1 MTRAH
6 KTAEEMRQRAAAAA
20 VMADPRWA
28 RVVARDAGADGGFV
42 FAVTTTG
49 VYCRPSC
56 SARRAR
62 PEHLRFFGA
71 AAEAEEAGFR
81 ACRRCVPD
89 GASVRERQAA
99 AMAEVCRRM
108 ERAIAEGGAKGEV
121 GLDELAKGAGMS
133 RFHFQR
139 IFRAAVGVTPKAY
152 MAGRR
157 RDAVRE
163 GLASAGTVT
172 EAIYGAGYG
181 SGGRFYAEADGVLGM
196 TPTAFRA
203 GGAEAEIWFAV
214 GASAL
219 GAVLV
224 AMSERGVCAIL
235 LGEDAGELVRDLQ
248 VRFPRAALAGG
259 DAAFEA
265 YVAEVVGFVERP
277 EVGLGLPLDI
287 RGTVFQ
293 QRVWQALREVPVG
306 TTASYAEVAARLG
319 LVGGARAVAGACAA
333 NALAVAIPCHRV
345 VRSDGGLAGYRW
357 GVERKRELLRR
368 EAAAAAES

>member
-1 MTRAH
+1 
-6 KTAEEMRQRAAAAA
+6 MRQENAERAAAA
-20 VMADPRWA
+20 VVADARWA

-56 SARRAR
+56 AARRAR
-62 PEHLRFFGA
+62 PEHVRFFGTW
-71 AAEAEEAGFR
+71 AEAEAAGFR

-89 GASVRERQAA
+89 GASVREGQTA
-99 AMAEVCRRM
+99 AMAGVCRRM
-108 ERAIAEGGAKGEV
+108 ERAVLEGDGEV
-121 GLDELAKGAGMS
+121 SLEELAAGAGMS

-139 IFRAAVGVTPKAY
+139 VFRAVVGVTPKGY

-157 RDAVRE
+157 RDAVRQ
-163 GLASAGTVT
+163 GLTSAGTVT

-181 SGGRFYAEADGVLGM
+181 SGGRFYAEADGALGM

-203 GGAEAEIWFAV
+203 GGAEAEIRFAV
-214 GASAL
+214 GESAL

-224 AMSERGVCAIL
+224 AMSDRGVCAIL
-235 LGEDAGELVRDLQ
+235 LGEDAGALQRELRGQ
-248 VRFPRAALAGG
+248 FPRARVVDG
-259 DAAFEA
+259 DAGFAA
-265 YVAEVVGFVERP
+265 YVGEVVGFVERP

-306 TTASYAEVAARLG
+306 ATASYAEVAARLG
-319 LVGGARAVAGACAA
+319 LAGGARAVAGACAA

-345 VRSDGGLAGYRW
+345 VRSDGGLSGYRW
-357 GVERKRELLRR
+357 GVERKRALLAR
-368 EAAAAAES
+368 EGAAARAAADQAG